1 MRLFCFQ
8 TGLAIESFIGGLP
21 VEQDIVKL
29 RRCHIAIGSPGRVK
43 SLIENK
49 HLQTNSIRLFVLDE
63 ADKLLDQTFQA
74 DINQIYHHLPARKQ
88 VIAASATY
96 PNELDSFLENYMHSP
111 THVTAYSDSA
121 AATTMLLGL
130 RQFVSVVQRHSN
142 VMAQMK
148 IKTAELERLLSGVSF
163 TQCIVFFNYQVRA
176 ESISNNLNQKGWNTN
191 FITAAQGQ
199 KQRIMV
205 MEQLKELKCR
215 VLLSSDLTARGIDAA
230 NVDLVINYE
239 VPFDTSTYLHR

>member
-1 MRLFCFQ
+1 MV
-8 TGLAIESFIGGLP
+8 ESFIGGFP
-21 VEQDIVKL
+21 VEKDIPRL
-29 RRCHIAIGSPGRVK
+29 RQCHIAIGSPGRVK
-43 SLIENK
+43 ALIESK
-49 HLQTNSIRLFVLDE
+49 HLKTTSIRLFILDE
-63 ADKLLDQTFQA
+63 ADKLLDQTIQP
-74 DINQIYHHLPARKQ
+74 DINQIYHYLPARKQ

-96 PNELDSFLENYMHSP
+96 PNELDSFLENYMHAP

-121 AATTMLLGL
+121 SATMLLGL

-148 IKTAELERLLSGVSF
+148 IKTADLERLLSGVPF

-176 ESISNNLNQKGWNTN
+176 ESISNNLNQKGWNTK

-199 KQRIMV
+199 KERNKVIG
-205 MEQLKELKCR
+205 ELKELKCR
-215 VLLSSDLTARGIDAA
+215 ILLSSDLTARGVDAA